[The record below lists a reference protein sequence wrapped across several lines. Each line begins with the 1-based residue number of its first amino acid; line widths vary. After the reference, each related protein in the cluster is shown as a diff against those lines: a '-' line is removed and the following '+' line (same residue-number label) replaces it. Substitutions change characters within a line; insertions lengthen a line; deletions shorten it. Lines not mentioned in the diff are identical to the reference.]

1 MIMNPKFEL
10 VEIAG
15 EYMAVPVGDEAA
27 AFQGIVALTD
37 ATYFLLQ
44 NMNVQQTKESLLD
57 LLTNEFEVETS
68 VAKKDLE
75 ELIPKLLDL
84 GLITE

>member
-27 AFQGIVALTD
+27 AFQGVVALSD

-44 NMNVQQTKESLLD
+44 NMNVPQTKESLLD
-57 LLTNEFEVETS
+57 LLTNEFEVEPS
-68 VAKKDLE
+68 VAQKDLE
-75 ELIPKLLDL
+75 ELLPKLLNL

>member
-27 AFQGIVALTD
+27 AFQGVVALTD

-44 NMNVQQTKESLLD
+44 NMNVQQTEDSLLE
-57 LLTNEFEVETS
+57 LLTNEFEVESS

-75 ELIPKLLDL
+75 ELIPKLFDL
-84 GLITE
+84 GLIIE

>member
-27 AFQGIVALTD
+27 AFQGVVALTD
-37 ATYFLLQ
+37 ATFYLLQ
-44 NMNVQQTKESLLD
+44 KMNVQQTEESLLD
-57 LLTNEFEVETS
+57 LLINEFDVEPV

-75 ELIPKLLDL
+75 ELIPKLFDL
-84 GLITE
+84 GLIME

>member
-27 AFQGIVALTD
+27 AFQGVVALTD

-44 NMNVQQTKESLLD
+44 NLNVQQTKESLLD
-57 LLTNEFEVETS
+57 LLTHEFDVEPS
-68 VAKKDLE
+68 VAQKDLE
-75 ELIPKLLDL
+75 EIITKLFEL
-84 GLITE
+84 GIIME

>member
-1 MIMNPKFEL
+1 MIMNSKFEL

-27 AFQGIVALTD
+27 AFQGVVALTD

-44 NMNVQQTKESLLD
+44 NMKTQQTEESLLA
-57 LLTNEFEVETS
+57 LLTNEFDVEQT

-75 ELIPKLLDL
+75 TIINKLLEL
-84 GLITE
+84 GLILE

>member
-15 EYMAVPVGDEAA
+15 EYMAVPVGDEAE
-27 AFQGIVALTD
+27 AFQGVVALTN
-37 ATYFLLQ
+37 ATFFLLQ
-44 NMNVQQTKESLLD
+44 KMNVQQTKESLLE
-57 LLTNEFEVETS
+57 LLTNEFEVDS
-68 VAKKDLE
+68 SIAQKDLD
-75 ELIPKLLDL
+75 ELLPKLFEL

>member
-57 LLTNEFEVETS
+57 SLTNEFEVETS